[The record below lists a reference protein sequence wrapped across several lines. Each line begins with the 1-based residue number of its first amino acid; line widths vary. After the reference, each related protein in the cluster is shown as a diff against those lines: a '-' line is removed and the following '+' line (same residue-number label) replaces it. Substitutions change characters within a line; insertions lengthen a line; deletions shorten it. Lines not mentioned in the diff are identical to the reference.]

1 MYTAL
6 REERREEK
14 RTSKIEV
21 KEIDPEK
28 ERRMAEEN
36 Q

>member
-21 KEIDPEK
+21 KKNKK
-28 ERRMAEEN
+28 EDNYSE
-36 Q
+36 QK

>member
-21 KEIDPEK
+21 KKMTRKIIIAS
-28 ERRMAEEN
+28 RNRS
-36 Q
+36 

>member
-21 KEIDPEK
+21 KKNEK
-28 ERRMAEEN
+28 EDNYSE
-36 Q
+36 QK